1 MGNAEYMGSQ
11 IKNKPSK
18 IAQPHIYIT
27 SPNMTPRITKLSLI
41 IVLIGLLG
49 IALGKSQILNNNSG
63 DLNKK
68 KSHGRRRL
76 QSYLAYAQTPMYAQ
90 PSTGYVSNPEMPV
103 DQRQLVLTNSAQQP
117 VVQQLPMQFA
127 QQTQVLPTNQAVNFG
142 QAVGNDGFMR
152 NLTTTING
160 LNSAIENYNRE
171 LTSPVIQNTYQNQ
184 QNNLQQA
191 PINLPLPQQNPAMDP
206 RQMVQQTQ
214 MPIQPQQMMDP
225 RQMVQQTQMP
235 QGQMLAQQPQM
246 PQAQIYAQQP
256 QMVDPR
262 QMTLQQQ
269 QQQYSQIG
277 QTVVQQPQVQNLQTQ
292 PVVQPK
298 PQAARPAPR
307 QAALAKGPITLLS
320 AGGRLFPQVNGRSMS
335 LITEVEPP
343 KSMGNQIQF

>member
-1 MGNAEYMGSQ
+1 MG
-11 IKNKPSK
+11 
-18 IAQPHIYIT
+18 AQPHIYIT

-214 MPIQPQQMMDP
+214 MP
-225 RQMVQQTQMP
+225 

-246 PQAQIYAQQP
+246 AQAQIY
-256 QMVDPR
+256 
-262 QMTLQQQ
+262 
-269 QQQYSQIG
+269 
-277 QTVVQQPQVQNLQTQ
+277 
-292 PVVQPK
+292 
-298 PQAARPAPR
+298 
-307 QAALAKGPITLLS
+307 
-320 AGGRLFPQVNGRSMS
+320 
-335 LITEVEPP
+335 
-343 KSMGNQIQF
+343 